1 MSQEKWQG
9 MWVLNL
15 RLNYM
20 KPTAVRSP
28 AEVSSSQKAFRK
40 FHAIGRMGVL
50 THVHSVLSRL
60 DNFGEFKK
68 KKKVSPH
75 HNLIL
80 FRSSLTKGLG
90 WREVVKGMNCYF
102 QIARQECRQVTAAKT
117 RKLRFLSG
125 KTGTSL
131 GRWGGL
137 LAFLCAGGSL
147 VSSMVI
153 SPDTWPH
160 AKPQGLGM

>member
-28 AEVSSSQKAFRK
+28 TGVSSSQKAFRK

-50 THVHSVLSRL
+50 IHVHSVLSRL

-68 KKKVSPH
+68 KKKGQSSP
-75 HNLIL
+75 
-80 FRSSLTKGLG
+80 
-90 WREVVKGMNCYF
+90 
-102 QIARQECRQVTAAKT
+102 
-117 RKLRFLSG
+117 
-125 KTGTSL
+125 
-131 GRWGGL
+131 
-137 LAFLCAGGSL
+137 
-147 VSSMVI
+147 
-153 SPDTWPH
+153 
-160 AKPQGLGM
+160 